1 MKKPT
6 NEFLVKKEAK
16 DPITEGIFDSF
27 RKTPEKKLK
36 QIKLDIAQMS
46 TKINAMFDDLT
57 EMGMAVPPEVEHMSL
72 LVQKDMISLSNTIDA
87 ETGQFVTG
95 GFAKADKKYK
105 DIKFPKGPREPG
117 FPTTHRLDRSAPDY
131 SDLVPSQDLDF

>member
-36 QIKLDIAQMS
+36 QIKLDISQMS

-57 EMGMAVPPEVEHMSL
+57 EMGMSVPPEVEKLSL
-72 LVQKDMISLSNTIDA
+72 MVQKDMISLANTIDA
-87 ETGQFVTG
+87 ETGAFQTNLP
-95 GFAKADKKYK
+95 AADKAYK
-105 DIKFPKGPREPG
+105 DIKFPKGKREPG